1 MTPRSGSIRIRTVAG
16 FALVAT
22 LAPALTLAATALV
35 MVRTLRQDERIE
47 TRSRSLAY
55 WAVYHS
61 GGLEGLESEIE
72 RDNLTSA
79 ERPIGVR
86 IAAADNRTL
95 LISYPPGWSSFALER
110 LANLPLDADHRLGSP
125 ELDYDLDVTGIWL
138 VDDEAF
144 LQLAV
149 STERRSHLVALLRRN
164 AIAIAVVVLVSGCA
178 AGAFGASR
186 ALAPLQ
192 TIGDV
197 AEQVATTGDVGAR
210 IDLAPRNV
218 DMRRLVDLMNAMFA
232 RVEESVTTMREGM
245 DALAHDLRTPLTRL
259 RAHAELALRSSDA
272 SPADLAAALAEAVEQ
287 TDGLLLL
294 VNGLLDIGQAEHGRL
309 ALRREAVDLNRIA
322 AEVAELYTVVAEERG
337 VTIRVHPAAAARV
350 SVDRVRIR
358 QALANL
364 VDNAVKFSFANATVR
379 VDLDGDESEV
389 RIAVRDDGPGIPAEE
404 QDKVWNRL
412 FRGELQPKQRGL
424 GLGLSLVRAYV
435 TAHGGRVWLDSTVG
449 GGSTFGVGIPRGG

>member
-1 MTPRSGSIRIRTVAG
+1 M
-16 FALVAT
+16 
-22 LAPALTLAATALV
+22 
-35 MVRTLRQDERIE
+35 
-47 TRSRSLAY
+47 
-55 WAVYHS
+55 
-61 GGLEGLESEIE
+61 
-72 RDNLTSA
+72 
-79 ERPIGVR
+79 
-86 IAAADNRTL
+86 
-95 LISYPPGWSSFALER
+95 
-110 LANLPLDADHRLGSP
+110 
-125 ELDYDLDVTGIWL
+125 
-138 VDDEAF
+138 
-144 LQLAV
+144 
-149 STERRSHLVALLRRN
+149 
-164 AIAIAVVVLVSGCA
+164 
-178 AGAFGASR
+178 
-186 ALAPLQ
+186 
-192 TIGDV
+192 
-197 AEQVATTGDVGAR
+197 GAR

-218 DMRRLVDLMNAMFA
+218 DMRRLVDLMNAMLA
-232 RVEESVTTMREGM
+232 RVEGSVTTMREGM

-259 RAHAELALRSSDA
+259 RAHAELALRSSEA
-272 SPADLAAALAEAVEQ
+272 SPADLASALAEAVEQ

-309 ALRREAVDLNRIA
+309 ALRREAVDLNRIT

-379 VDLDGDESEV
+379 VELDGDESEV
-389 RIAVRDDGPGIPAEE
+389 RITVRDDGPGIPVDE

-449 GGSTFGVGIPRGG
+449 GGSTFGVGIPR